1 MNHIKK
7 KKRATSTNKW
17 GEGEAYKDLE
27 LRSSKENVL
36 LWKESF

>member
-1 MNHIKK
+1 MNHMKNKK
-7 KKRATSTNKW
+7 SAVSTNKW

-27 LRSSKENVL
+27 LRSLKENVL